1 MSRRLIVD
9 GCLSR
14 PGFVLEAQL
23 DIDLDHTVGLQ
34 GATGAGKTSL
44 LRIVGGLEPGF
55 TGYLQFGAQ
64 VWHDSAKGIS
74 VPTHLRKLGVV
85 FQDARLLPGRTV
97 LDNLRFAASRSPA
110 PSCAEQ
116 LASLARD
123 FSVDTL
129 MGRSVDTLSGGERQR
144 VSLVQALL
152 TQPQLLLLDEPFSAN
167 DGDHRRQVATALS
180 DWLNKEALPLI
191 CVSHSA
197 QELHLLT
204 RTTLK
209 MQAGRIVQ
217 QGATADMLRRDADDK
232 AFGATVLEVDQL
244 SGRATFQWDRFDPEI
259 TELTVGDRI
268 YVSQQPEQGS
278 PVSAPLQPQAQQN
291 HRKAD

>member
-1 MSRRLIVD
+1 MSRHLIID

-14 PGFVLEAQL
+14 PGFMLEVQL
-23 DIDLDHTVGLQ
+23 DVDLDHTVGLQ

-44 LRIVGGLEPGF
+44 LRIVAGLEPDF
-55 TGYLQFGAQ
+55 TGYLQFGAN

-97 LDNLRFAASRSPA
+97 LDNFRFAESRSSA
-110 PSCAEQ
+110 PLHPDQ
-116 LASLARD
+116 LARLAGD

-129 MGRSVDTLSGGERQR
+129 MDRSVDALSGGERQR

-167 DGDHRRQVATALS
+167 DDDHRRHVATALS
-180 DWLNKEALPLI
+180 DWLYKEALPLI

-209 MQAGRIVQ
+209 MEAGRIVQ
-217 QGATADMLRRDADDK
+217 QGATADILTRDSGDK
-232 AFGATVLEVDQL
+232 VFGAKVLEVDQL
-244 SGRATFQWDRFDPEI
+244 NGRVTFQWDPADAEI
-259 TELTVGDRI
+259 TDLTAGDRI
-268 YVSQQPEQGS
+268 YVSHQPKQGS
-278 PVSAPLQPQAQQN
+278 NLGAPLQPQTEQN
-291 HRKAD
+291 HYEAE